1 MSNLTAT
8 SPPGDSF
15 AEVRAHDQVMRYRRA
30 GAGRPLLVLRSSHE
44 PHPLWAEL
52 DDALVGAFRVLTP
65 DVPSAG
71 VDVVAWMRD
80 FLEGVGL
87 ERVTIIA
94 DDSLCITALEM
105 VLLNADQ
112 VERMV
117 LVPAGNAGETGLDGT
132 LATSLAGVAVPLLVV
147 RRGLS
152 AHEAV
157 PLLMQFLG
165 LGGAAGAT
173 AAAG

>member
-1 MSNLTAT
+1 MPNLTT
-8 SPPGDSF
+8 TTHPSDSF

-30 GAGRPLLVLRSSHE
+30 GTGRPLLMLRSSLE
-44 PHPLWAEL
+44 PLPLWAEL
-52 DDALVGAFRVLTP
+52 DEALVGAFRVLTP

-71 VDVVAWMRD
+71 VDAAAWMRG

-87 ERVTIIA
+87 ERVSIIA
-94 DDSLCITALEM
+94 DDSLCITALEL

-117 LVPAGNAGETGLDGT
+117 LVPAGTASETGLDGT

-152 AHEAV
+152 ASEAI
-157 PLLMQFLG
+157 PLVRQFLG
-165 LGGAAGAT
+165 LETTT
-173 AAAG
+173 AATG

>member
-1 MSNLTAT
+1 MSNLTT
-8 SPPGDSF
+8 TTTHPGDSY

-30 GAGRPLLVLRSSHE
+30 GTGRPLLVLRSSLE
-44 PHPLWAEL
+44 AQPFWAEL
-52 DDALVGAFRVLTP
+52 DAALVGAFRVLIP
-65 DVPSAG
+65 DVPTTG
-71 VDVVAWMRD
+71 VDVAAWMRD

-94 DDSLCITALEM
+94 DDSLCITALEL

-117 LVPAGNAGETGLDGT
+117 LVPAGTASETGLDGT

-147 RRGLS
+147 RRGLPPG
-152 AHEAV
+152 EAL
-157 PLLMQFLG
+157 PLLASFLG
-165 LGGAAGAT
+165 LGTTT

>member
-1 MSNLTAT
+1 MPNLTAT
-8 SPPGDSF
+8 THPGDSF
-15 AEVRAHDQVMRYRRA
+15 AEVRAHDHVMRYRRA
-30 GAGRPLLVLRSSHE
+30 GTGRPLLVLRSSLE

-52 DDALVGAFRVLTP
+52 DDALVGAFRVFTP

-71 VDVVAWMRD
+71 VDVAAWMRD

-87 ERVTIIA
+87 ERVAIIA

-117 LVPAGNAGETGLDGT
+117 LVPAGTASETGLDGT
-132 LATSLAGVAVPLLVV
+132 LATSLAGIAVPLLVV
-147 RRGLS
+147 RRGLTAS
-152 AHEAV
+152 EAI
-157 PLLMQFLG
+157 PLLMRFLG
-165 LGGAAGAT
+165 PGTTTLAAG
-173 AAAG
+173 

>member
-1 MSNLTAT
+1 MPNLTAT
-8 SPPGDSF
+8 NRPADSF

-30 GAGRPLLVLRSSHE
+30 GTGRPLLLLRSSLE

-65 DVPSAG
+65 DVPTAG
-71 VDVVAWMRD
+71 VDVAVWMRG

-87 ERVTIIA
+87 ERVTVIA
-94 DDSLCITALEM
+94 DDSLCIAALEM

-117 LVPAGNAGETGLDGT
+117 LVPAGTASETGLDGT

-152 AHEAV
+152 ASEAI
-157 PLLMQFLG
+157 PLLMQFLR
-165 LGGAAGAT
+165 LEKTT

>member
-1 MSNLTAT
+1 MPNLTTTTHPA
-8 SPPGDSF
+8 DSY

-30 GAGRPLLVLRSSHE
+30 GTGRPLLVLRSSLQ

-52 DDALVGAFRVLTP
+52 DETLIGAFRVLTP
-65 DVPSAG
+65 DVPATG
-71 VDVVAWMRD
+71 VDAAAWMRG

-94 DDSLCITALEM
+94 DDSLCITALELA
-105 VLLNADQ
+105 LLNADQ

-117 LVPAGNAGETGLDGT
+117 LVPAGTASETGLDGT

-152 AHEAV
+152 ASEAI
-157 PLLMQFLG
+157 PLLTQFLG
-165 LGGAAGAT
+165 LGRTT